1 MPVCRSVGRHAKA
14 LRDHRVEAAAVE
26 RTQPVELRLD
36 IIAHIVRQ
44 PLDDLAIAFAL
55 PETDQ
60 DILILFADRHI
71 AVGGRHVGLDCVA
84 ADLHQIER
92 DGVVADRAVHMHNGP
107 PVFRHELDGGMQAGR
122 RGFRIGVFL
131 NDAVRPLGDDLG
143 RKGGDVGKV
152 VIERVAVDPAVL
164 HDGLDS
170 DLTERTLIQELQ
182 KRVFDGLL
190 GVRGHIRP
198 PAPQC
203 ETAYEKRVLRYY

>member
-1 MPVCRSVGRHAKA
+1 MPVCRSVRCRTKT

-44 PLDDLAIAFAL
+44 PLDDLPVAFAL

-60 DILILFADRHI
+60 DILILLADRQI
-71 AVGGRHVGLDCVA
+71 AVGGRRVGLDRVA
-84 ADLHQIER
+84 ADLHQIEC

-107 PVFRHELDGGMQAGR
+107 PVFRHELDGGMQAGC
-122 RGFRIGVFL
+122 RGFRIGVFPH
-131 NDAVRPLGDDLG
+131 NAVRSFGDDLG
-143 RKGGDVGKV
+143 RKGGDIGKV
-152 VIERVAVDPAVL
+152 VVERVAVDPAVL
-164 HDGLDS
+164 HDGLDG
-170 DLTERTLIQELQ
+170 DPTERTLIQELQ

-190 GVRGHIRP
+190 GVSGHIRP

-203 ETAYEKRVLRYY
+203 ETAYENTR